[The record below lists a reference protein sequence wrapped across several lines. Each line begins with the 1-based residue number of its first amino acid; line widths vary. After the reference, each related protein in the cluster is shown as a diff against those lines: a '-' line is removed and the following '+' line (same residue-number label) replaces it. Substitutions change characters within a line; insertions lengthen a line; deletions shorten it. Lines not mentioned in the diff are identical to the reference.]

1 MNTQIENSIAPEA
14 SGAVTT
20 KRRPL
25 LFLAAYFIGVIIA
38 TGIITYQRLSGFP
51 FEIDWSDEIGE
62 ISGGF
67 LAIIVFLPCGLAR
80 MIEWILKVIG
90 INFELIKSGPFP
102 FPANALTKVLIG
114 LSYLSCFI
122 LPIAGS
128 VTSKQQT
135 FRALY
140 FVFVGL
146 LVLNV
151 GGCSLRL

>member
-1 MNTQIENSIAPEA
+1 MNTHVENRVAPEV

-25 LFLAAYFIGVIIA
+25 LFLVAYFIGVMIA
-38 TGIITYQRLSGFP
+38 TGLITYQRLSGYP
-51 FEIDWSDEIGE
+51 FEINWSDEISEIVGE
-62 ISGGF
+62 F
-67 LAIIVFLPCGLAR
+67 LAIITFLPCGLAR
-80 MIEWILKVIG
+80 MIEWILKGIG
-90 INFELIKSGPFP
+90 INFQLIKSGPFP
-102 FPANALTKVLIG
+102 FPTNALAKLVIG

-128 VTSKQQT
+128 VTSKQRT

-140 FVFVGL
+140 FVFIVL
-146 LVLNV
+146 LMLDV